1 LPVAGKFSG
10 PTRRGQVHR
19 PDDPAE
25 QMVRIFEAHRA
36 GVHRRRDRAPG
47 TVVARKTAVVVDPKK
62 LLARAG
68 TVRARTIRALRRPGV
83 VVRADLLHNHHRR
96 ASPSLVTADWWWMAG
111 LEMLLLGIGVAVAA
125 FGSGR
130 IVSASTSVG

>member
-25 QMVRIFEAHRA
+25 QTVRIFEAHRA
-36 GVHRRRDRAPG
+36 GVHRRCDQASG
-47 TVVARKTAVVVDPKK
+47 TVVARKT
-62 LLARAG
+62 
-68 TVRARTIRALRRPGV
+68 GV
-83 VVRADLLHNHHRR
+83 VVEPKSRLRAPVPCELGRSERYEGLAWSSALTCGTIIIVG

-130 IVSASTSVG
+130 IVSALTSVG